1 MKITMLSLL
10 LAGSVLLAACGGS
23 SGKGGGGQTEAAK
36 KTAAETTAA
45 PEPAGPVQPKLPKE
59 CALNE
64 VQTVELPETGARS
77 FSDSVSVNPGHWEL
91 TKKEFLPPVN
101 GGGQAEARRDPEKS
115 DTDMVIEFSASGKKT
130 SYTAAIFYDFNDRY
144 PAGGKCA
151 PKFTIQRRSDEKNPS
166 GGVTVTMYFAEVVPG
181 DDAFGQKASVR
192 EYFERRR
199 SSSYP
204 RVELSGGSTGEGEG
218 RSGAMESK
226 TDYQEY
232 YYDPTCR
239 FPQMAAEGDRICIV
253 LELADN
259 ADGLAKLRNVWEY
272 TWIAVPPAA
281 PEEEESHE
289 GDFPEWIKEVY
300 PGRWDRTN
308 VIYAGGG
315 QETDTDKE
323 VSVRTF
329 RSGVD
334 GQNMIYTFAEKG
346 EEKLTVMIPEE
357 DFPAVCYPGDNIWV
371 PLEIFCDPDAD
382 QVPGQILAS
391 LSLSEME
398 TAGGNQVKLTP
409 KGYFKTGY
417 NSPEIKTFGPIPKRD
432 TMVWH
437 SDVGC
442 GYLSLEGTF
451 PEGQKDGEKLCLVY
465 SAMDG
470 GSGKNRM
477 YNIYEYTWTPGE
489 TVVWIHNPPRP

>member
-1 MKITMLSLL
+1 MKRRILSLL
-10 LAGSVLLAACGGS
+10 LAGSVLLAACGGT
-23 SGKGGGGQTEAAK
+23 SGNGGGQTAAK

-91 TKKEFLPPVN
+91 TKEEFLPPVN
-101 GGGQAEARRDPEKS
+101 GGGPAEARRNPEAS
-115 DTDMVIEFSASGKKT
+115 DMDMVIEFSNSGKKT
-130 SYTAAIFYDFNDRY
+130 SYTAAYFWGFKDRY
-144 PAGGKCA
+144 PAGGKCDTD
-151 PKFTIQRRSDEKNPS
+151 FTIQRRSNERNPS
-166 GGVTVTMYFAEVVPG
+166 GGVTIDMYFAEVTPG
-181 DDAFGQKASVR
+181 DDAFGQKVSVR
-192 EYFERRR
+192 EYFEKKR
-199 SSSYP
+199 SNSYP
-204 RVELSGGSTGEGEG
+204 RVELSGFSTGAGEG
-218 RSGAMESK
+218 RSGAMDSK
-226 TDYQEY
+226 KDYQEY
-232 YYDPTCR
+232 YYDPECR

-272 TWIAVPPAA
+272 TWVADPPAE

-289 GDFPEWIKEVY
+289 GDSPEWIKYVY

-323 VSVRTF
+323 VSVRTS

-334 GQNMIYTFAEKG
+334 GQTMIFTFAEKG
-346 EEKLTVMIPEE
+346 EEKLTVTIPEE
-357 DFPAVCYPGDNIWV
+357 DFPAVCYPGNTIWV
-371 PLEIFCDPDAD
+371 PLEIFCDPDTD

-391 LSLSEME
+391 LSLFEME
-398 TAGGNQVKLTP
+398 AADGNKVKITP

-417 NSPEIKTFGPIPKRD
+417 SSPEIKTFGPIPKRD
-432 TMVWH
+432 TMIWH

-451 PEGQKDGEKLCLVY
+451 PEGQKEGEKLCLVY

-470 GSGKNRM
+470 GSGENRM

-489 TVVWIHNPPRP
+489 TVVWDHNPPMP

>member
-1 MKITMLSLL
+1 MKRRIFSLL
-10 LAGSVLLAACGGS
+10 LTGSVLLAACGGT
-23 SGKGGGGQTEAAK
+23 SGNGGGQTAAK

-64 VQTVELPETGARS
+64 VQTVELPETGGRS
-77 FSDSVSVNPGHWEL
+77 FSDSMSVNPGHWEL
-91 TKKEFLPPVN
+91 TKEEFLPPVN
-101 GGGQAEARRDPEKS
+101 GGGLAEARREPDAP
-115 DTDMVIEFSASGKKT
+115 DMDMVIEFSNSGKKT
-130 SYTAAIFYDFNDRY
+130 SYTAAYFGGFKDRY
-144 PAGGKCA
+144 PAGGQCD
-151 PKFTIQRRSDEKNPS
+151 PDFTIQRRSDEKNPS
-166 GGVTVTMYFAEVVPG
+166 GGVAISMCFAEVEPG
-181 DDAFGQKASVR
+181 DDAFGQKVSVR
-192 EYFERRR
+192 EYFEKER

-204 RVELSGGSTGEGEG
+204 RVELSGFGTGGGEG

-226 TDYQEY
+226 KDYQEY
-232 YYDPTCR
+232 YFDPECR

-272 TWIAVPPAA
+272 TWVADPPAE
-281 PEEEESHE
+281 PEEESHE

-300 PGRWDRTN
+300 PGRWNRTN

-323 VSVRTF
+323 VSVRTV

-334 GQNMIYTFAEKG
+334 GQTMIFTFAEKG
-346 EEKLTVMIPEE
+346 EEKLTVMIPEG
-357 DFPAVCYPGDNIWV
+357 DFPAVCYPGDTIWV
-371 PLEIFCDPDAD
+371 PLEIFCDPDTD

-398 TAGGNQVKLTP
+398 AAGGNKVKLTP

-417 NSPEIKTFGPIPKRD
+417 SSPEIKTFGPIPKRD
-432 TMVWH
+432 TMIWH

-451 PEGQKDGEKLCLVY
+451 PEGQKEGEKLCLVY

-470 GSGKNRM
+470 GSGENRM
-477 YNIYEYTWTPGE
+477 YNIYEYTWTAGE
-489 TVVWIHNPPRP
+489 TVVWIHNPPMP